1 MDDYEFIQHRNLY
14 NTTMY
19 DRDDPLTVPNR
30 EMDTSRG

>member
-19 DRDDPLTVPNR
+19 DRDDPLASA
-30 EMDTSRG
+30 ES